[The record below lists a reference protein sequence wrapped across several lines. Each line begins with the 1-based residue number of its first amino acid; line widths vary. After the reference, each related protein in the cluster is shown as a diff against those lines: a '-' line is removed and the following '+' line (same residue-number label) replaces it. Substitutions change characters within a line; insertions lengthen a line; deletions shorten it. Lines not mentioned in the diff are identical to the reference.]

1 MRGKYLTKR
10 RLREL
15 ERILP
20 ERDKMVL
27 RSLAKCQYLTSRQI
41 GRLHFYSYANKTAII
56 RTTNR
61 ALAKLRDYG
70 LAEPLYPRVGS
81 KVNNWTITESGMSLI
96 NLDNPEYKPSKSY
109 VKASHNFLKHTL
121 EVAEVYVQ
129 LFEVCQKHQM
139 ELVKT
144 EMEPEC
150 WRGHAGEDG
159 RPATMK
165 PDMYARTGNGQFEDS
180 WFFEVDMN
188 TESPSVVLEK
198 CRRYVHYCTTGME
211 QKRNGVFPLVVW
223 IAYSENR
230 KAKLQQYIADCRDM
244 SETGKSIFTVIMPG
258 EFEPLIV
265 NGAEEMIKKKGK
277 DESAA

>member
-15 ERILP
+15 EQILP

-27 RSLAKCQYLTSRQI
+27 RSLLKCQYLTSRQI
-41 GRLHFYSYANKTAII
+41 GRLHFYGYANKSAII

-81 KVNNWTITESGMSLI
+81 KVNNWAITESGMSLI
-96 NLDNPEYKPSKSY
+96 NLDNPGYKPPKSY
-109 VKASHNFLKHTL
+109 FEASHNFLKHTI

-150 WRGHAGEDG
+150 WRGHVGEDG
-159 RPATMK
+159 KRATMK
-165 PDMYARTGNGQFEDS
+165 PDMFARTGNADFEDS
-180 WFFEVDMN
+180 WFIEVDMD
-188 TESPSVVLEK
+188 TESPNKVVEK
-198 CRRYVHYCTTGME
+198 CRRYSHYYKCGHE
-211 QKRNGVFPLVVW
+211 QKQNEVFPVVVW
-223 IAYSENR
+223 IAYNLNR
-230 KAKLQQYIADCRDM
+230 KNKLQQYIDECL
-244 SETGKSIFTVIMPG
+244 ELWPKNIFLVIMPD
-258 EFEPLIV
+258 EFEELIV
-265 NGAEEMIKKKGK
+265 NGAEALLKKRK
-277 DESAA
+277 ETNEI